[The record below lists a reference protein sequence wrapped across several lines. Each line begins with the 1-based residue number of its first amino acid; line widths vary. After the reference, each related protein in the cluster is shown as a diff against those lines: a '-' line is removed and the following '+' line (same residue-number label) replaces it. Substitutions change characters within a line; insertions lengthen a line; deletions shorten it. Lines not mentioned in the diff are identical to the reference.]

1 MRDSVSAALKGF
13 RLRAVPNRWS
23 LMFGV
28 ASLACLSVL
37 VVTGIFLLFFYDP
50 STATITYRGEYG
62 PLQGVTVSRA
72 FNSTMHIS
80 FEVRGGLLMRQA
92 HHWAA
97 LVLPATLM
105 LQMLSCFFTGGFRKP
120 RRLGWL
126 LLCLTFLLA
135 LAAGWSGYALPDDM
149 LSGTGLR
156 IVEGIVIG
164 LPVVGTRLSS
174 LLIGGEFPGELIT
187 HLYWVHILVVPFG
200 LLLVLLARLFAAHRT
215 RPPQSAGPGRTEENT
230 VGLRLFPTA
239 AVKAGGYFL
248 LTTSVLVLMAGLLTI
263 SPIWSLGPSSPSNAS
278 AGSQPDWYTGF
289 LDGAL
294 RLVPPGWEVV
304 WFGTTWPLAVLIP
317 QAVIGLF
324 LTLVVAYPF
333 VEGRLT
339 GDNAEHHLLERPR
352 DTPTRTGAGVAGLVF
367 FGTLLT
373 AGSTDLIAV
382 QFHLS
387 IEGLVHFLQ
396 VLLVLG
402 PMTAFAL
409 TRRICLGLQAKDSE
423 ILLHGIATGTIV
435 RLPNGGYREIHRPP
449 AAREIARLT
458 SPGAAPS
465 SASTPPAPG
474 NGW

>member
-1 MRDSVSAALKGF
+1 MRDSVSAALTGF

-37 VVTGIFLLFFYDP
+37 VVTGIFLLVFYDP

-62 PLQGVTVSRA
+62 PLQGVPVSRA
-72 FNSTMHIS
+72 FSSTMHIS

-105 LQMLSCFFTGGFRKP
+105 LQMLSSFFTGGFRKP

-164 LPVVGTRLSS
+164 IPVVGTRLSS
-174 LLIGGEFPGELIT
+174 ILIGGEFPGELIT

-200 LLLVLLARLFAAHRT
+200 LLLVLLARLLAAHRT
-215 RPPQSAGPGRTEENT
+215 RPPHSPGPGRTEDNT

-248 LTTSVLVLMAGLLTI
+248 LTTGVLVLMAGLLTI
-263 SPIWSLGPSSPSNAS
+263 SPIWLLGPSSPSNAS

-324 LTLVVAYPF
+324 LTLVAAYPF

-339 GDNAEHHLLERPR
+339 GDTAEHHLLDRPR

-387 IEGLVHFLQ
+387 IEGLVHLLQ

-423 ILLHGIATGTIV
+423 ILAHGIATGTIV
-435 RLPNGGYREIHRPP
+435 RLPNGGYQEIHRPP
-449 AAREIARLT
+449 TAREMARLT
-458 SPGAAPS
+458 TRGDAPA
-465 SASTPPAPG
+465 SASTPARHPLP
-474 NGW
+474 